1 MSEAYQ
7 LASEKAEKNATSGK
21 VQYDKKAKSTSLQP
35 GDCVLIRNVK
45 ERGGPGKL
53 RSYWEDKV
61 YKIVRRK
68 SNEIPVYEVIPE
80 SGGEKTRVL
89 HSTYLPVE
97 NAIVKPAQLKKKKK
111 NPEDEFVP
119 VSVENEAQQSV
130 EEAVQEGATPEEL
143 AQESQSATGTTVAAE
158 AETQVDSH
166 PVSSQRVRRPPTRL
180 GYGNLGQPTEHWTSI
195 NAVHAPATNN
205 MYLHQYPVLPT
216 PPIPFFPP
224 ILPMSLPV
232 FPLYW
237 SSCQGPIM
245 PSNIWC

>member
-1 MSEAYQ
+1 
-7 LASEKAEKNATSGK
+7 
-21 VQYDKKAKSTSLQP
+21 
-35 GDCVLIRNVK
+35 VLIRNVK

-61 YKIVRRK
+61 YKIVRQK

-89 HSTYLPVE
+89 HRNMLFPCTYLPVE
-97 NAIVKPAQLKKKKK
+97 NPIVKPAQLKKKKK
-111 NPEDEFVP
+111 SEKEKQVTQDYQTDSEDEFGIASFAPELTRTDPEDEFVP

-130 EEAVQEGATPEEL
+130 EETVQEGATPEEP
-143 AQESQSATGTTVAAE
+143 AQESQAATGTTVAAE

-195 NAVHAPATNN
+195 NAVHAPASNN

-237 SSCQGPIM
+237 SSWHGPIM
-245 PSNIWC
+245 PSNIWF